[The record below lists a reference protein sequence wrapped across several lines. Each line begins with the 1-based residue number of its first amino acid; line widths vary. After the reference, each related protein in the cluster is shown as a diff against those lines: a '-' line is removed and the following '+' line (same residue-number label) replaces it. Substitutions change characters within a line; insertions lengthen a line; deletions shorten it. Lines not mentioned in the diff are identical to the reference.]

1 MMMIYSIF
9 SYLIMRSLWI
19 TFCMISGEKSKF
31 YTVRIEE
38 DDSRDENSY
47 TVRIEEDD
55 SREEDKVN

>member
-1 MMMIYSIF
+1 
-9 SYLIMRSLWI
+9 
-19 TFCMISGEKSKF
+19 MISGEKSKF